1 MKQYNYYNFL
11 GAVNM
16 SDKVHKN
23 CLRFSSAESQEHI
36 MAKLR
41 ICQFLKDNII
51 DFITECRFTKGGR
64 ADIFL
69 INSGKSIEILNSE
82 KESNLNIKQS
92 KYPGEIIMYDL
103 KNAPKDFE
111 TWCNENLNPNY

>member
-1 MKQYNYYNFL
+1 MKEYGHYNYL

-36 MAKLR
+36 LAKLR
-41 ICQFLKDNII
+41 ICQWLKDNII
-51 DFITECRFTKGGR
+51 DFITEARFIKTGR

-69 INSGKSIEILNSE
+69 LQSGKSIEILNSE

-103 KNAPKDFE
+103 KNTPKDFNI
-111 TWCNENLNPNY
+111 WCNENINPNY